1 MYTVH
6 VSAYLF
12 YSQYP
17 SHKCIHYE
25 AFRKIIINSSVTIS
39 LNETRVPSYNYY
51 SILIQNIFHYLRAL
65 TNSFDKIL
73 LFY

>member
-1 MYTVH
+1 MFQLIYFILNIAVTSVN
-6 VSAYLF
+6 
-12 YSQYP
+12 
-17 SHKCIHYE
+17 YE

-39 LNETRVPSYNYY
+39 PNETRVPSYNYY

-65 TNSFDKIL
+65 TNSFNKIL